1 MKIRAGII
9 GAGKFSHRHIEA
21 MHKTGRWELVAACRR
36 DPAGLEEFSSRY
48 GIKAYSGYRQLLSDP
63 QVEAVLIATPHHL
76 HTDIAIEAARAGK
89 HIMLEKPMA
98 LTVED
103 CRNINSEVA
112 AAGTRLMVGQ
122 SARFTSAYQK
132 AKEIL
137 DLGRLGDVVQVFGV
151 SSTFWMGPDRKSWHL
166 SKASGGGYLL
176 TLGIHQ
182 LDLLMDLAQSPVRSV
197 RAGLGTH
204 FHNQEVDDHGILWLN
219 FDNGVEG
226 TLHYTG
232 FVEGVTRVETEI
244 FGTRGHLKFSSR
256 EGTFLAKDD
265 HWQSVEGS
273 LEDHWLDAALR
284 RQWDELAA
292 SVKEGR
298 HPSVNGQTGQKVI
311 EVIEAAFRSAQLDRE
326 IRL

>member
-48 GIKAYSGYRQLLSDP
+48 GIRAYSGYHQLLSDS

-76 HTDIAIEAARAGK
+76 HGSIAIEAARAGK

-98 LTVED
+98 LNIGD
-103 CRNINSEVA
+103 CRDINREVA
-112 AAGTRLMVGQ
+112 TAGTRLMVGQ
-122 SARFTSAYQK
+122 SARFTSAYLK
-132 AKEIL
+132 AKEMLAL
-137 DLGRLGDVVQVFGV
+137 DRLGDVVQISGV

-166 SKASGGGYLL
+166 SKASGGGYLW

-197 RAGLGTH
+197 RAGLGAH
-204 FHNQEVDDHGILWLN
+204 FHDQEVDDHGVLWLN

-226 TLHYTG
+226 TLHYAG

-244 FGTRGHLKFSSR
+244 FGTHGHLKFSSR

-265 HWQSVEGS
+265 HWQPVEGS
-273 LEDHWLDAALR
+273 LENSWLDAALR
-284 RQWDELAA
+284 RQWDEFAA
-292 SVKEGR
+292 SIEDNR
-298 HPSVNGQTGQKVI
+298 HPSVDGQTGQKVI
-311 EVIEAAFRSAQLDRE
+311 AVIEAAFRSSQLDRE
-326 IRL
+326 IWL